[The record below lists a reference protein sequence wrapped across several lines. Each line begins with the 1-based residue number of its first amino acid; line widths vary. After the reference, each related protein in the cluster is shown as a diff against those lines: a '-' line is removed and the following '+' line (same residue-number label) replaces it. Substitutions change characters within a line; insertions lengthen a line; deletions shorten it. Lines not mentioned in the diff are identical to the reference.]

1 MRTGGLGVPGSVCA
15 MIIEPRAVN
24 LGYILKMV
32 PHAPDGMA
40 TFDDRLRLQKLIY
53 MVEAFGVYLGYDFSW
68 YLRGPYCTRLAK
80 TGFELEQIADRIED
94 GAKTKFADPSMQKK
108 FERAVRFIGSIMDG
122 PADTERLEIAA
133 SIHILLQ
140 TTSLDKQA
148 IFSRVISKMPSSGDQ
163 KHMKDL
169 CERMWGELSEEDL
182 IPYGR

>member
-1 MRTGGLGVPGSVCA
+1 

-40 TFDDRLRLQKLIY
+40 TFDDRLRLQKLVY
-53 MVEAFGVYLGYDFSW
+53 MIEAFDVYLGYDFSW

-94 GAKTKFADPSMQKK
+94 DPKTKFADPYTQKR
-108 FERAVRFIGSIMDG
+108 FEKAIQFIDRIMKC
-122 PADTERLEIAA
+122 PSDTERLEIAA
-133 SIHILLQ
+133 SIHLLLQ

-148 IFSRVISKMPSSGDQ
+148 IFSRVISKMPPSGDQ
-163 KHMKDL
+163 KHMESL
-169 CERMWGELSEEDL
+169 CESMWDELSKEDL

>member
-1 MRTGGLGVPGSVCA
+1 MRTGGLGVPGSVCS

-80 TGFELEQIADRIED
+80 TGFELEQIAHRIED
-94 GAKTKFADPSMQKK
+94 NTKTKFADPYMQKR
-108 FERAVRFIGSIMDG
+108 FDRAVQFIERIMDD
-122 PADTERLEIAA
+122 PSDTERLEIVA
-133 SIHILLQ
+133 SIHLLLK
-140 TTSLDKQA
+140 TTSLDKQS
-148 IFSRVISKMPSSGDQ
+148 IFSRVISKMPASGDQ
-163 KHMKDL
+163 KHMEGM
-169 CERMWGELSEEDL
+169 CERMWGELSKEDL
-182 IPYGR
+182 IPHDR

>member
-1 MRTGGLGVPGSVCA
+1 

-32 PHAPDGMA
+32 PHAPGGMA

-94 GAKTKFADPSMQKK
+94 GTKTKFADPYMQKR
-108 FERAVRFIGSIMDG
+108 FDRAIRFIDRIMDG
-122 PADTERLEIAA
+122 PSDTERLEIAS
-133 SIHILLQ
+133 SIHLLLQ
-140 TTSLDKQA
+140 TTDLDKQA
-148 IFSRVISKMPSSGDQ
+148 ILSRVISKMPASGDQ
-163 KHMKDL
+163 KHMEGL
-169 CERMWGELSEEDL
+169 CERMWEELSKEDL